1 MGLLESLNAIKP
13 VFAILN
19 LLLLYFILKKILF
32 KPVTEFMENRT
43 QSIKNSIDDAERQ
56 KAEAAEL
63 KQTYEAQLA
72 HAKED
77 AEKIIKEARERADA
91 EHDRIVAEGRRE
103 AEALMARA
111 REDIENERSQMIS
124 ELRAQVA
131 GLALAAASR
140 VIEVNLDNEKNRALV
155 DKFIDEAGAA

>member
-1 MGLLESLNAIKP
+1 MLESLNAIKP

-19 LLLLYFILKKILF
+19 LLLLYFILRKVLF

-43 QSIKNSIDDAERQ
+43 QSIKNSIDDAEKQ
-56 KAEAAEL
+56 KAEAIEL
-63 KQTYEAQLA
+63 KRSYEEQLA

-77 AEKIIKEARERADA
+77 AEKIIREARAKAET
-91 EHDRIVAEGRRE
+91 EHDQIVAQARTE
-103 AEALMARA
+103 AEAIITRA
-111 REDIENERSQMIS
+111 REDIENERRQMIS

-140 VIEVNLDNEKNRALV
+140 VIEVNLDTEKNRVLV

>member
-1 MGLLESLNAIKP
+1 MLESLNAIKP

-19 LLLLYFILKKILF
+19 LLLLYFVLRKVLF

-43 QSIKNSIDDAERQ
+43 QTIKNSIDDAEKQ
-56 KAEAAEL
+56 KAEAMEL
-63 KQTYEAQLA
+63 KRSYEEQIA

-77 AEKIIKEARERADA
+77 AEKIIREARVKAET
-91 EHDRIVAEGRRE
+91 EHDQIVTQARSE
-103 AEALMARA
+103 AEALMTRA
-111 REDIENERSQMIS
+111 MEDIENERRQMIS

-140 VIEVNLDNEKNRALV
+140 VIEVNLDTEKNRVLV

>member
-1 MGLLESLNAIKP
+1 MLESLNAIKP

-19 LLLLYFILKKILF
+19 LLLLYFILRKVLF

-43 QSIKNSIDDAERQ
+43 QSIKNSIDDAEKQ
-56 KAEAAEL
+56 KAEAIEL
-63 KQTYEAQLA
+63 KRSYEEQLA

-77 AEKIIKEARERADA
+77 AEKIIREARAKAET
-91 EHDRIVAEGRRE
+91 EHDQIVAQARTE
-103 AEALMARA
+103 AEAIMTRA
-111 REDIENERSQMIS
+111 REDIENERRQMIS

-140 VIEVNLDNEKNRALV
+140 VIEVNLDTEKNRVLV

>member
-1 MGLLESLNAIKP
+1 MLESLNAIKP

-19 LLLLYFILKKILF
+19 LLLLYFVLRKVLF

-43 QSIKNSIDDAERQ
+43 QSIKNSIDDAEKQ
-56 KAEAAEL
+56 KSEAMELKRSYEEQITHAKEAAEN
-63 KQTYEAQLA
+63 
-72 HAKED
+72 
-77 AEKIIKEARERADA
+77 IVREARAKAEA
-91 EHDRIVAEGRRE
+91 EHDRIVAEAHME
-103 AEALMARA
+103 AEALISRA
-111 REDIENERSQMIS
+111 NEDIESERRQMLS

-140 VIEVNLDNEKNRALV
+140 VIEVNLDTEKNRTLV

>member
-1 MGLLESLNAIKP
+1 MLESLNAIKP

-19 LLLLYFILKKILF
+19 LLLLYIVLKKVLF

-43 QSIKNSIDDAERQ
+43 QSIKNSIDDAEKQ
-56 KAEAAEL
+56 KAEAMEL
-63 KQTYEAQLA
+63 KRSYEEQLG

-77 AEKIIKEARERADA
+77 AEKIVKEARAKAEA
-91 EHDRIVAEGRRE
+91 EHDRIVEDGRKE
-103 AEALMARA
+103 AEALMASA
-111 REDIENERSQMIS
+111 KENIESERSRMIS

-131 GLALAAASR
+131 GLALAAASH
-140 VIEVNLDNEKNRALV
+140 VIEVNLDTEKNRALV

>member
-1 MGLLESLNAIKP
+1 LLESLNAIKP

-19 LLLLYFILKKILF
+19 LLLLYFVLRKVLF

-43 QSIKNSIDDAERQ
+43 QSIKNSIDEAEKQ
-56 KAEAAEL
+56 KAEAIEL
-63 KQTYEAQLA
+63 KRSYEEQIA

-77 AEKIIKEARERADA
+77 AEKIIREARAKAET
-91 EHDRIVAEGRRE
+91 EHDKIVAQARTE
-103 AEALMARA
+103 AEALMIRA
-111 REDIENERSQMIS
+111 REDIENERRQMIS

-140 VIEVNLDNEKNRALV
+140 VIEVNLDTEKNRALV

>member
-1 MGLLESLNAIKP
+1 LLESLNAIKP

-19 LLLLYFILKKILF
+19 LLLLYFVLRKVLF

-43 QSIKNSIDDAERQ
+43 QSIKNSIDEAEKQ
-56 KAEAAEL
+56 KAEAIEL
-63 KQTYEAQLA
+63 KRSYEEQIA

-77 AEKIIKEARERADA
+77 AEKIIREARAKA
-91 EHDRIVAEGRRE
+91 ETEHEQIVAQARTE
-103 AEALMARA
+103 AEALMTRA
-111 REDIENERSQMIS
+111 REDIENERRQMIS

-131 GLALAAASR
+131 GLALAAATR
-140 VIEVNLDNEKNRALV
+140 VIEVSLDTEKNRALV

>member
-1 MGLLESLNAIKP
+1 LLESLNAIKP

-19 LLLLYFILKKILF
+19 LLLLYFVLRKVLF

-43 QSIKNSIDDAERQ
+43 QSIKNSIDEAEKQ
-56 KAEAAEL
+56 KAEAIEL
-63 KQTYEAQLA
+63 KRSYEEQIA

-77 AEKIIKEARERADA
+77 AEKIIREARAKAET
-91 EHDRIVAEGRRE
+91 EHDKIVAQARTE
-103 AEALMARA
+103 AEALMIRA
-111 REDIENERSQMIS
+111 REDIENERRQMIS

-131 GLALAAASR
+131 GLALAAATR
-140 VIEVNLDNEKNRALV
+140 VIEVNLDTEKNRALV

>member
-1 MGLLESLNAIKP
+1 MLESLNAIKP

-19 LLLLYFILKKILF
+19 LLLLYFILRKILF

-43 QSIKNSIDDAERQ
+43 QSIKNSIDDAEKQ
-56 KAEAAEL
+56 KAEAMEL
-63 KQTYEAQLA
+63 KRSYDEQIA
-72 HAKED
+72 HAKDD
-77 AEKIIKEARERADA
+77 AEKIIKEARAKAET
-91 EHDRIVAEGRRE
+91 EHDQITAQARSE
-103 AEALMARA
+103 AEALMTRA
-111 REDIENERSQMIS
+111 REDIENERRQMIS

-140 VIEVNLDNEKNRALV
+140 VIEVNLDTEKNRVLV